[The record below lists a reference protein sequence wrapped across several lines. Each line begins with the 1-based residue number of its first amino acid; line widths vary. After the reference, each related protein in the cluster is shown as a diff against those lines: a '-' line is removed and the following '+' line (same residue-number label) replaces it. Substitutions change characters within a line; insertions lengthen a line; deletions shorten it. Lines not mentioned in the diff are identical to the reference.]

1 MLELTNR
8 STRIIDHCGYVSA
21 SGGNMRRVGRIVWII
36 GAMAAAFIGGSSVAK
51 AASQDDRNSI
61 VIVFKDGHQQSFPVA
76 DVARIEFTSPAAT
89 TAGSWP
95 AHFVGKWKVGDGVGG
110 SFFIT
115 LQRNGE
121 ANKTDGGPHGTWT
134 VVDGEARITWDDG
147 WRDAIRKA
155 GNGYEKAAF
164 EPGKTFSDSP
174 SNVADAKK
182 NAEPI

>member
-1 MLELTNR
+1 
-8 STRIIDHCGYVSA
+8 
-21 SGGNMRRVGRIVWII
+21 MRQVGRTIWVI
-36 GAMAAAFIGGSSVAK
+36 AALTAAFIGGSPTAK

-61 VIVFKDGHQQSFPVA
+61 VIIFKDGHQQSFPVA
-76 DVARIEFTSPAAT
+76 DVARIEFTSPTSIAAL
-89 TAGSWP
+89 SLP
-95 AHFVGKWKVGDGVGG
+95 ARFVGKWKVGNGAAG
-110 SFFIT
+110 SFLIT

-121 ANKTDGGPHGTWT
+121 ANKTIGGPHGTWT

-155 GNGYEKAAF
+155 GDGYEKAAF

-174 SNVADAKK
+174 SNVASAKK